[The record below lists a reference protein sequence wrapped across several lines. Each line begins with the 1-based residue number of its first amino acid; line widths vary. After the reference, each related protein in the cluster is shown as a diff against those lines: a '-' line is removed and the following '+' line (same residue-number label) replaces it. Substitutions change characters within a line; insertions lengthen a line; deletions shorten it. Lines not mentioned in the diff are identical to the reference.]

1 MRYSF
6 ETNNCHNELVLEIYP
21 AVLYPICYKNN
32 IITTTCGKGME
43 YPMNWTSFAYMDK
56 KQTKEKRFN
65 AAILAGII
73 VAGLSL
79 SACTTKQVFTN
90 GSVIQADQVALVPVG
105 SSKDQVLLALGTPST
120 TGTFDSEVF
129 YYISQKRE
137 KTFEFQKA
145 KIVSQR
151 VFTVYFDAEELVSN
165 VADYGLK
172 DGKVFDFI
180 SRTTPTG
187 GKDLT
192 FLGRLLSPNKTLT
205 PSLPGST

>member
-1 MRYSF
+1 MDF
-6 ETNNCHNELVLEIYP
+6 
-21 AVLYPICYKNN
+21 
-32 IITTTCGKGME
+32 
-43 YPMNWTSFAYMDK
+43 PMKCTSNACMDK
-56 KQTKEKRFN
+56 KQNKEKRFN
-65 AAILAGII
+65 AALMVGII

-90 GSVIQADQVALVPVG
+90 GSVIQPDQVALVPVG

-120 TGTFDSEVF
+120 TGTFDNEIF

-151 VFTVYFDAEELVSN
+151 VFTVYFDSEELVSRL
-165 VADYGLK
+165 ADYGLK

-192 FLGRLLSPNKTLT
+192 FLGRLLSPNSAAI
-205 PSLPGST
+205 PSLPGS

>member
-1 MRYSF
+1 MDF
-6 ETNNCHNELVLEIYP
+6 
-21 AVLYPICYKNN
+21 
-32 IITTTCGKGME
+32 
-43 YPMNWTSFAYMDK
+43 PMNWTSFVCMDK
-56 KQTKEKRFN
+56 NKNKEKRFN
-65 AAILAGII
+65 AAVMAGII
-73 VAGLSL
+73 AAGLSL
-79 SACTTKQVFTN
+79 SACTTKQVFQN
-90 GSVIQADQVALVPVG
+90 GSAIQEDQIALVPVG

-151 VFTVYFDAEELVSN
+151 VFTVYFDPEELVSRI
-165 VADYGLK
+165 ADYGLK

-192 FLGRLLSPNKTLT
+192 FLGRLLSPNKTHT
-205 PSLPGST
+205 PTLPGSN